1 MIIKTLSEVSSN
13 LLFLEETTFIKHF
26 LLDFI
31 SVEIAQLYF
40 PLFFIILAIIISVF
54 CWDKI
59 ILNYEANAQS
69 YGEYAN
75 NYYNAHNDTLRYIFF
90 VLFPLIVFFVSYLL
104 FSNKNTYTIRKVLFD
119 KDNLLSIQ
127 KTNFYH
133 KVFFILIITFLII
146 EFLILDFNKFSG
158 YLDYFHTGTFL
169 TPANNF
175 FHTKR
180 LWSSS
185 YIEYGL
191 FGNFFT
197 VILYT
202 NKYKYGILSY

>member
-1 MIIKTLSEVSSN
+1 MK
-13 LLFLEETTFIKHF
+13 KK
-26 LLDFI
+26 
-31 SVEIAQLYF
+31 YF
-40 PLFFIILAIIISVF
+40 SLFFIILAIIISVF

-59 ILNYEANAQS
+59 ILNYEANTQS

-104 FSNKNTYTIRKVLFD
+104 FSNENTYTIRKVLFN
-119 KDNLLSIQ
+119 KDNLLSIR

-133 KVFFILIITFLII
+133 KVFFTLIITFLII

-197 VILYT
+197 VILWKLFNIQT
-202 NKYKYGILSY
+202 I